1 MWSDFTQ
8 SFAVETPG
16 YMFMWILLA
25 MFVWM
30 LSIVIERYIA
40 IYARANVNANRF
52 MAEIRKLI
60 KAGDYKKAI
69 SLCKSAG
76 NRSLPRVVLAAL
88 EEAEKRELIDYRAV
102 QNAIDESTLEIIPK
116 LNVRTGLLAMIGNVS
131 TLTGL
136 MGTIFGLIL
145 SFKAAAG
152 TSEGAGAGDPS
163 QLLAQGISVAMMTT
177 LTGLLVAIP
186 SIVAYTFIN
195 TKTNSIIEDIDE
207 HSVKL
212 IHLLTGGR

>member
-1 MWSDFTQ
+1 MLHDFAQ
-8 SFAVETPG
+8 SFSSETPG
-16 YMFMWILLA
+16 FVFMWILLA

-30 LSIVIERYIA
+30 LAILLERIIA
-40 IYARANVNANRF
+40 IYGRANVNANRF

-76 NRSLPRVVLAAL
+76 NRALPRVVLAAL

-116 LNVRTGLLAMIGNVS
+116 LNVRTNILAMIGNIS

-136 MGTIFGLIL
+136 LGTIYGLIL

-152 TSEGAGAGDPS
+152 AGDAAAGNAS

-177 LTGLLVAIP
+177 MSGLIVAIP